1 MSLMEME
8 NGSAALENS
17 LVVPENS
24 KRVSIIAV
32 VQSLSHVR
40 LLVPPPTAAGQASL
54 SFTVSWSWLRFM
66 SIESAMPSNHLTLCC
81 PLLLL
86 PSISPSIRVFSNEST
101 LQIRWPNK
109 LLELQ
114 HQSFKW
120 TVTVDFL
127 YDWLIQSPCSPSDS
141 QESSPAPQFQSTNSL
156 ALSLLCGPAL
166 TSINDY
172 WKKP

>member
-24 KRVSIIAV
+24 KRVSIIVV

-40 LLVPPPTAAGQASL
+40 LLVTPPTAAGQASL
-54 SFTVSWSWLRFM
+54 SFTISWSWLRFM
-66 SIESAMPSNHLTLCC
+66 SIESVMPSNHLILCC
-81 PLLLL
+81 PLLFL
-86 PSISPSIRVFSNEST
+86 PSIFPSIRVFSNEST

-120 TVTVDFL
+120 IVIVDFL
-127 YDWLIQSPCSPSDS
+127 YDWLIQSPCSPRDS
-141 QESSPAPQFQSTNSL
+141 QESSPAPQFQSINSL